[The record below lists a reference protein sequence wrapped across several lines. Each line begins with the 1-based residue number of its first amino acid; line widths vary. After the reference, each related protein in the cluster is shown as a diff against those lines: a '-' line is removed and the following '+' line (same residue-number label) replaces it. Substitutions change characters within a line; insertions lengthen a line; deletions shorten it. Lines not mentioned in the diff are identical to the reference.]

1 MGTATLETDIR
12 DSRLAVTL
20 RVWRKLCGTRFAPT
34 RHEIT
39 PADFRQML
47 GRLALVDIVPGETGP
62 ARYRYRLMGTR
73 LAAQDALDLTGK
85 RLADLPNTDQRAVVQ
100 AAFDA
105 ACQTGR
111 PVYREDV
118 RQDGNRRNTY
128 ARLLLPLSEDGQTV
142 TGLLLGRV
150 VLIRGS

>member
-1 MGTATLETDIR
+1 MGIATSETDIR
-12 DSRLAVTL
+12 DSRLAATL
-20 RVWRKLCGTRFAPT
+20 RVWRMLCGTRFAPT
-34 RHEIT
+34 RHDIA

-47 GRLALVDIVPGETGP
+47 GRLALVDIVSGETGP

-73 LAAQDALDLTGK
+73 LAAQDAVDLTSK
-85 RLADLPNTDQRAVVQ
+85 RLSDHPNADQRAIVQ

-118 RQDGNRRNTY
+118 RQDGNPRNTY
-128 ARLLLPLSEDGQTV
+128 ARLVLPLSDDGQTV

-150 VLIRGS
+150 VLSRAP